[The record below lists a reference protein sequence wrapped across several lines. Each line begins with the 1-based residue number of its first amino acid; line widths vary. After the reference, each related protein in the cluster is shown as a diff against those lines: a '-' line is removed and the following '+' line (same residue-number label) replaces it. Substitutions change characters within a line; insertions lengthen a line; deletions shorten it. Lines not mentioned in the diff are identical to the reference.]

1 MVAAIQLSIM
11 VGAAFGGYLL
21 DLVSVSATFVG
32 GALLLLASACVVGS
46 GRRLRPGTP
55 SAEIR

>member
-1 MVAAIQLSIM
+1 M

-21 DLVSVSATFVG
+21 DLFSVSATFVG